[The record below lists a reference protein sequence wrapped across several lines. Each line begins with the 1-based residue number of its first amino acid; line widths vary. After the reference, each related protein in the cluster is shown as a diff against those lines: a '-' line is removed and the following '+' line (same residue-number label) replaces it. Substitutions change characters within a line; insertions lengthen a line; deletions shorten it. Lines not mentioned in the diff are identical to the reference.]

1 MRPTTDACLQYPF
14 TGTTVPSLQD
24 SPGMNTALANLALL
38 GVTPAMVHRA
48 AAFTYYGDLSG
59 GPFLTPSKNDIHHER
74 AMTWLG
80 KQGFTAADRLI
91 VGGYSLGGNRA
102 RLFVEEFLDAGYSPS
117 QISKLIL
124 IDPIDW
130 TQCSFQEAT
139 EIAWPVLQAFRPAG
153 AIGRAMAMVVVLGA
167 MADKYW
173 QDTVT
178 INISRLSPSQV
189 SVLRQR
195 RESVLRGYTVT
206 AGGSDVGALN
216 VAATH
221 VDIDDMDVVQR
232 AIILAAAPSLAIAP
246 TTFDA
251 KVTNLAAVRSAS
263 GYDVFLTI
271 TNRGPLVLSN
281 IKVVSATLT
290 VGVFPFLWLPTL
302 DSLPYVGDFF
312 PAESLPPGGSTTFRL
327 SFGSLAGLFGSTG
340 VLRVDLDSSVFRA
353 QRSFR
358 IAIP

>member
-1 MRPTTDACLQYPF
+1 
-14 TGTTVPSLQD
+14 
-24 SPGMNTALANLALL
+24 
-38 GVTPAMVHRA
+38 
-48 AAFTYYGDLSG
+48 
-59 GPFLTPSKNDIHHER
+59 
-74 AMTWLG
+74 
-80 KQGFTAADRLI
+80 
-91 VGGYSLGGNRA
+91 
-102 RLFVEEFLDAGYSPS
+102 
-117 QISKLIL
+117 
-124 IDPIDW
+124 
-130 TQCSFQEAT
+130 
-139 EIAWPVLQAFRPAG
+139 
-153 AIGRAMAMVVVLGA
+153 
-167 MADKYW
+167 
-173 QDTVT
+173 
-178 INISRLSPSQV
+178 
-189 SVLRQR
+189 
-195 RESVLRGYTVT
+195 
-206 AGGSDVGALN
+206 LN